1 MDQDSKRRIQIN
13 FNLQLLFFVIETS
26 RLFFY
31 TGVQVW
37 TTIWHEGSQN
47 IQNETFLEKYGK
59 QVIIGSC
66 TFFLTI
72 VIAVCI
78 KMKTCVHTRNKQLE
92 DKVTQSS
99 EYNQSIPNDGN
110 ARITL
115 YKSLNLNESFDPELY
130 ENTRYSLSSTY

>member
-1 MDQDSKRRIQIN
+1 M
-13 FNLQLLFFVIETS
+13 
-26 RLFFY
+26 
-31 TGVQVW
+31 QVW

-47 IQNETFLEKYGK
+47 IQNETFFEKYGK
-59 QVIIGSC
+59 PVIIGSC
-66 TFFLTI
+66 TFFVTI
-72 VIAVCI
+72 VLVIAACI

-92 DKVTQSS
+92 DKETQSS

-115 YKSLNLNESFDPELY
+115 YKSLNLNESFDSELY

>member
-1 MDQDSKRRIQIN
+1 MQT
-13 FNLQLLFFVIETS
+13 V
-26 RLFFY
+26 FY

-47 IQNETFLEKYGK
+47 IQNDTFLEKYGNP
-59 QVIIGSC
+59 VIIGSC
-66 TFFLTI
+66 TFFVTI
-72 VIAVCI
+72 AIAACI